1 MIMRPIAFEAL
12 RLVTMLALSSIFG
25 CMAQPAPELY
35 RQFVTPPDDARIM
48 MRWWWFGPAV
58 TKAELEREMRAMKQ
72 GGIGGF
78 EVQPVYPLTLDDPQR
93 GLKNLPFLSPEFIEA
108 LRFVGA
114 KGKELGL
121 RVDLTLG
128 SGWPYGGPNIPITQ
142 AAGRLRC
149 DRIPVSPGSR
159 EVPLPKIG
167 EGERYLAAFLVRSAD
182 HHFAPEGITR
192 LGEPQNGKIA
202 LPGAAGNGQM
212 ALVFISSRT
221 RMMVKR
227 PAVGAEGY
235 VLDHYD
241 RAALENHLK
250 NVGDRLM
257 QAFPE
262 QKPYAIFCDSLEVF
276 GSDWTADFLDEFR
289 KRRGYDLTPHLPA
302 LAGDVGEA
310 TGAIRNDWA
319 QTLAE
324 LAGERFLTPLREWA
338 RRNGTRLRSQ
348 AYGTPPVP
356 LAANALVDLPEGEG
370 SHWKRFTP
378 SRWASSAS
386 HLLGIPVTS
395 SETWTWLHSPAFR
408 ATPLDMK
415 AEADRHFLEGINQLI
430 GHGWPYSPPQAG
442 KPGWAFYAAAV
453 FNDSNPWW
461 TVMPDVTAYLQRV
474 SFLLRAG
481 KPATPVALYVPT
493 ADARA
498 RFTLGRVS
506 VDRTLPELPVGQII
520 PKLLEAGYNFD
531 LFDDGLTSAALRYPV
546 IVLPGIERIS
556 VATYRKLEEYVRKGG
571 ILVAAGRVP
580 ALSPGWRNAAEESR
594 EVQQISKRLFEGA
607 NAPARL
613 VKDWERELGATLV
626 QAYPPDMQLTPATGD
641 IGYIRRDAGE
651 TQIYF
656 IANTS
661 NQRRRVSAQFR
672 HVGMTAEWWDP
683 FHGSA
688 AWIGP
693 VSKLDI
699 ELDPYESRV
708 LVFSKMPVSKPHAR
722 RGVKRPVSMDLSTGW
737 KITFPD
743 LNLTLHEQELRS
755 WTETQATHFFSGV
768 GVYEKTV
775 EISAGALAGGSR
787 WILDFGTGTPIPER
801 EQKQPGMMAAYESPV
816 REAAVVYV
824 NGQRVGSVWSAP
836 FEVDVTRAIRAGAN
850 TLRIEVANT
859 AINQLAGRPP
869 ADYTELNRRFG
880 VRFVPQDMDHLEPAP
895 SGLLG
900 KVRLVTR

>member
-1 MIMRPIAFEAL
+1 MTMRPIALGAFRMAAI
-12 RLVTMLALSSIFG
+12 LALCSMLTCSG
-25 CMAQPAPELY
+25 QSATELY
-35 RQFVTPPDDARIM
+35 RQFVTPPEDARIM

-78 EVQPVYPLTLDDPQR
+78 EIQPVYPLTLDDPQR
-93 GLKNLPFLSPEFIEA
+93 GLKNLPFLSPEFIEVLQFA
-108 LRFVGA
+108 GA
-114 KGKELGL
+114 KGRELGL

-149 DRIPVSPGSR
+149 DRVPVSPGIR

-167 EGERYLAAFLVRSAD
+167 EGERFLAAFLVRGAD
-182 HHFAPEGITR
+182 RHFAPEGIIQ
-192 LGEPQNGKIA
+192 LGEPHNGRIT
-202 LPGAAGNGQM
+202 LPGPAGSDQM

-257 QAFPE
+257 QAFPK
-262 QKPYAIFCDSLEVF
+262 QKPYAVFCDSLEVF
-276 GSDWTADFLDEFR
+276 GSDWTSDFLEEFR

-302 LAGDVGEA
+302 LTGDVGAA
-310 TGAIRNDWA
+310 TGAFRNDWA

-324 LAGERFLTPLREWA
+324 LAGERFLSPLRAWA
-338 RRNGTRLRSQ
+338 HRNGARLRSQ
-348 AYGTPPVP
+348 TYGTPPVP

-378 SRWASSAS
+378 SRWASSAC
-386 HLLGIPVTS
+386 HLLGIPITS

-461 TVMPDVTAYLQRV
+461 IVMPDVTAYLQRV
-474 SFLLRAG
+474 SYLLRVG
-481 KPATPVALYVPT
+481 KPANPVALYVPT

-506 VDRTLPELPVGQII
+506 IDRTLPELPVGQII

-531 LFDDGLTSAALRYPV
+531 LFDDELTPHALQRPI
-546 IVLPGIERIS
+546 IVLPAVERIPA
-556 VATYRKLEEYVRKGG
+556 ATYRKLEEYVRQGG
-571 ILVAAGRVP
+571 KLVAAGRTP
-580 ALSPGWRNAAEESR
+580 ALSPGWRNAAAETR
-594 EVQQISKRLFEGA
+594 EVQEISKRLFEGA
-607 NAPARL
+607 KPPARL
-613 VKDWERELGATLV
+613 VQDWERDLGAALMEIH
-626 QAYPPDMQLTPATGD
+626 PPDMKLTPATGD

-661 NQRRRVSAQFR
+661 NQHRHVTAQFR
-672 HVGMTAEWWDP
+672 HERMTAEWWDP

-688 AWIGP
+688 EWIGP
-693 VSKLDI
+693 LSSLDL
-699 ELDPYESRV
+699 ELQPYESRV
-708 LVFSKMPVSKPHAR
+708 LVFSRAPISKPTPRRALQKPVSI
-722 RGVKRPVSMDLSTGW
+722 DLSSGW
-737 KITFPD
+737 KVTFPD
-743 LNLTLHEQELRS
+743 LSLTLYQEQLRS
-755 WTETQATHFFSGV
+755 WTETQATRFFSGV
-768 GVYEKTV
+768 AVYEKTV
-775 EISAGALAGGSR
+775 EVPAGGLAGEAR

-801 EQKQPGMMAAYESPV
+801 EQKQPGMMAAYEPPV

-824 NGQRVGSVWSAP
+824 NGEKVGSVWRAP
-836 FEVDVTRAIRAGAN
+836 FAVDVTKAIRAGVN

-859 AINQLAGRPP
+859 AINEMAGRPP

-900 KVRLVTR
+900 KIRLFTK